1 MSHTRMAFRQW
12 LPLIGLT
19 VSVFIFNMSEFMPVG
34 LLTSIADDFGTS
46 ESQTGLIISFY
57 AWAVAICSLPLM
69 LLLRKVD
76 YRPMLLMAV
85 LTFTVFQFL
94 SGISTSYWMLM
105 ASRIG
110 VALAHSV
117 FWSIAAPL
125 AVSVVEFRYHRFA
138 LSVMAVG
145 TSVAMILGLPLGR
158 VIGLAMGWRMSF
170 FAIAAV
176 SVLTLILL
184 TAVFPQVRNPGTFT
198 VKRMPDIYRNRV
210 LVGVYVMIVV
220 FVTGHFTCY
229 SYIEPFLLDAAGL
242 SDDSVTV
249 ALTVF
254 GLAGIVG
261 SMIFTKMYDR
271 TRFRIVPAVLLFSGL
286 SMMMFG
292 LALGNFVLLMAL
304 CALWGMCYTLFC
316 VISQNETLRAA
327 PADAAPVAMSLQS
340 GIFNA
345 GIASGSIVG
354 GIVIDLR
361 SVNDIGFVA
370 SVFALAAFLFT
381 YLWLIRKIRANAENG
396 RENSL

>member
-1 MSHTRMAFRQW
+1 MAFRQW

-229 SYIEPFLLDAAGL
+229 SYIEPFLLDAAGM
-242 SDDSVTV
+242 SDGSVTV

-261 SMIFTKMYDR
+261 SMIFSKMYDR

-327 PADAAPVAMSLQS
+327 PVDAAPVAMSLQS

-381 YLWLIRKIRANAENG
+381 YLWLIRKIRANVETG

>member
-1 MSHTRMAFRQW
+1 MAFRQW

-242 SDDSVTV
+242 SDGSVTV

-327 PADAAPVAMSLQS
+327 PVDAAPVAMSLQS

>member
-1 MSHTRMAFRQW
+1 
-12 LPLIGLT
+12 
-19 VSVFIFNMSEFMPVG
+19 
-34 LLTSIADDFGTS
+34 
-46 ESQTGLIISFY
+46 
-57 AWAVAICSLPLM
+57 
-69 LLLRKVD
+69 
-76 YRPMLLMAV
+76 
-85 LTFTVFQFL
+85 
-94 SGISTSYWMLM
+94 
-105 ASRIG
+105 
-110 VALAHSV
+110 
-117 FWSIAAPL
+117 
-125 AVSVVEFRYHRFA
+125 
-138 LSVMAVG
+138 
-145 TSVAMILGLPLGR
+145 
-158 VIGLAMGWRMSF
+158 MSF

-242 SDDSVTV
+242 SDGSVTV

-327 PADAAPVAMSLQS
+327 PVDAAPVAMSLQS

-381 YLWLIRKIRANAENG
+381 YLWLIRKIRANAETG

>member
-1 MSHTRMAFRQW
+1 MAFRQW

-105 ASRIG
+105 VSRIG

-184 TAVFPQVRNPGTFT
+184 AAVFPQVRNPGTFT

-242 SDDSVTV
+242 SDGSVTV

-381 YLWLIRKIRANAENG
+381 YLWLIRKIRANAETG

>member
-1 MSHTRMAFRQW
+1 MAFRQW

-170 FAIAAV
+170 FVIAAV

-229 SYIEPFLLDAAGL
+229 SYIEPFLLDAAGM
-242 SDDSVTV
+242 SDGSVTV

-261 SMIFTKMYDR
+261 SMIFSKMYDR

-327 PADAAPVAMSLQS
+327 PVDAAPVAMSLQS

-381 YLWLIRKIRANAENG
+381 YLWLIRKIRANVETG